1 LKILTLENIS
11 KSFGGLQILNDISFS
26 VEAGERCGVIGPNG
40 AGKTTLFNLISGM
53 LQPSG
58 GKIVFSGKDIT
69 GLPAHRRAALGLAR
83 TFQITNLFPRLT
95 VKESVLLSLQAMH
108 AFKLAFTRPLTSDK
122 QLLPKAKNLM
132 EPWGM
137 WDKRDLEVRNLSYGD
152 QRQLEIILALSQN
165 QKLLLLDEP
174 TSGLSS
180 AETATVVSMVES
192 LPESITIL
200 FIEHDMD
207 TAFRLA
213 QRVLVFSSGTL
224 LTMGS
229 PEEVKND
236 IRVQKIYLGAEQ

>member
-11 KSFGGLQILNDISFS
+11 KSFGGLQILNDVSFS
-26 VEAGERCGVIGPNG
+26 IEAGERCGIIGPNG

-53 LQPSG
+53 LQSSE

-69 GLPAHRRAALGLAR
+69 NLPAHRRAALGLAR

-95 VKESVLLSLQAMH
+95 VKQSVLLSLQALH
-108 AFKLAFTRPLTSDK
+108 TFKLAFTRPLTSDK
-122 QLLPKAKNLM
+122 QLLPRVRSLL

-137 WDKRDLEVRNLSYGD
+137 WDKCDLEVRNLSYGD

-165 QKLLLLDEP
+165 QRLLLLDEP

-192 LPESITIL
+192 LPEGITIL

-213 QRVLVFSSGTL
+213 KRILVLSSGSV

-236 IRVQKIYLGAEQ
+236 IQVQKIYLGAEQ

>member
-11 KSFGGLQILNDISFS
+11 KSFGGLQILNNISFGI
-26 VEAGERCGVIGPNG
+26 EAGERCAVIGPNG

-53 LQPSG
+53 LQPSE

-69 GLPAHRRAALGLAR
+69 NIPTHRRAALGLAR

-95 VKESVLLSLQAMH
+95 IKQSVLLSLQAMDT
-108 AFKLAFTRPLTSDK
+108 FKLTFSRPLTSDK
-122 QLLPKAKNLM
+122 RLLPRAQSLL

-137 WDKRDLEVRNLSYGD
+137 WDKRDTEVRNLSYGD

-180 AETATVVSMVES
+180 AETTTVISMVET
-192 LPESITIL
+192 LPEGITIL

-213 QRVLVFSSGTL
+213 KRIMVLSSGTV
-224 LTMGS
+224 LTMGP
-229 PEEVKND
+229 PEEIKND
-236 IRVQKIYLGAEQ
+236 TQVQKIYLGAEQ

>member
-1 LKILTLENIS
+1 MKILTLENIS
-11 KSFGGLQILNDISFS
+11 KNFGGLQILNNVSFS
-26 VEAGERCGVIGPNG
+26 IEAGERCAVIGPNG

-53 LQPSG
+53 LQPSE

-69 GLPAHRRAALGLAR
+69 IMPAHRRAALGLAR

-95 VKESVLLSLQAMH
+95 VKQSVLLSLQALH
-108 AFKLAFTRPLTSDK
+108 TFKLAFTRPLTSDK
-122 QLLPKAKNLM
+122 QLLPRAQSLL

-137 WDKRDLEVRNLSYGD
+137 WDKRDSEVRNLSYGD

-180 AETATVVSMVES
+180 AETATVISMVES

-213 QRVLVFSSGTL
+213 KRILVLSSGTV
-224 LTMGS
+224 LTIGS

-236 IRVQKIYLGAEQ
+236 IQVQKIYLGAEQ